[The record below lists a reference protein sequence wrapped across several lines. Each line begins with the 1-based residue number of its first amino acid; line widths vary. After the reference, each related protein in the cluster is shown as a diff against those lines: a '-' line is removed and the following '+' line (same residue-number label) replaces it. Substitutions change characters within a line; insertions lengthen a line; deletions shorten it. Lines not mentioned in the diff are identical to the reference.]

1 MVRGTF
7 SKYRDPH
14 ALQLLHEVQPSSPAA
29 PVQIASPAEKTLEET
44 HA

>member
-14 ALQLLHEVQPSSPAA
+14 ALKLLHEAPPHSPAA
-29 PVQIASPAEKTLEET
+29 LVQIASPAEKTLEET